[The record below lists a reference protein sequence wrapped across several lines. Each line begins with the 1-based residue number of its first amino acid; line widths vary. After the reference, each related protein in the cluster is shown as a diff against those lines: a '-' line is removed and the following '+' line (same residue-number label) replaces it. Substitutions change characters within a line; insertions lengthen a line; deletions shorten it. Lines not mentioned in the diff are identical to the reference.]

1 MSKPAVDRPHS
12 FAQRIARLKQG
23 EHLCS
28 VYAEKAEML
37 TQAVPYIKAGLLNGE
52 RCIYVADENEKE
64 TLLQAM
70 RFWGIDVDSDMN
82 SRRLLFWTRHDYRQP
97 GLFDLDTMLAFVR
110 RTLHQAMADG
120 YNGIRLAVEMSWT
133 INSGISDDD
142 LVRWEDFINT
152 ISSPGTKVSF
162 ICQYNRQLLPPSLI
176 AKAVHVHPV
185 VVLGQDICPN
195 RFCRPAVEVLS
206 SHEHPDLDSVLATL
220 SPASC

>member
-70 RFWGIDVDSDMN
+70 RFWGIDVDSEMN

-142 LVRWEDFINT
+142 LVRWEDIYYT
-152 ISSPGTKVSF
+152 ISSPGTES
-162 ICQYNRQLLPPSLI
+162 LLYANTTAAPSPSLI

-195 RFCRPAVEVLS
+195 RFCRPAVEVLR